1 MLRHPNSTTAQ
12 QHNKTTAQQNNRTK
26 ALRHNNTKRTIVNV
40 NVLGRERNTETLPLS
55 FYFFKLNKI
64 KYQIVPGTKNQINF
78 QLRVSTTKRYTL
90 EYLNTLASHYQI
102 FNYMYR
108 VTRYRGALHY
118 LFFSFFLCRIDCRHN
133 HCFHFL
139 FHWLQINLELR
150 GQLFSYCFH
159 TQCI

>member
-1 MLRHPNSTTAQ
+1 MFW
-12 QHNKTTAQQNNRTK
+12 
-26 ALRHNNTKRTIVNV
+26 VE
-40 NVLGRERNTETLPLS
+40 RETQKHYPLV
-55 FYFFKLNKI
+55 FIFKLNKI